1 MKWCVNA
8 PYKLSVMA
16 KKEKNREGVI
26 YSTNPD
32 FNYQTNQ
39 ELESE
44 TLAPA
49 KQDLRVTID
58 AKMRAGKQVTL
69 VSGFIGTTEDLEV
82 LGKKL
87 KTKCGVGGTVKD
99 GLVILQGDFRDK
111 VLKALVDEG
120 YKAKRGN

>member
-1 MKWCVNA
+1 
-8 PYKLSVMA
+8 MA
-16 KKEKNREGVI
+16 KKEKNREGII

-32 FNYQTNQ
+32 FEYQTN
-39 ELESE
+39 EEAEAS

-69 VSGFIGTTEDLEV
+69 VSGFVGTSQDLEL

-111 VLKALVDEG
+111 VLKALLDEG